1 MKVYLDNGST
11 TRVANEVLEAMLPY
25 FVEEIGHPIFIYS
38 LGQAA
43 ADAVERSQKIIAK
56 TLNANQEEIVFT
68 SGATESNDIAIRG
81 TAYANKK
88 SGNHIITTKVE
99 NPSVLRTCERL
110 EKEGFK
116 VDYLNVDPQGFV
128 NVEQLEGKINENTIL
143 VSVAHVNDEI
153 GTIEPIEEIGKIL
166 DEQKH
171 KIYFHVNAAAS
182 YARVPLDVKRMKID
196 LLSISAHKIHG
207 PKGVGALYVR
217 EGTKI
222 EPINYGYISLFPLR
236 PGTENVPGIVGFA
249 KAAELAFDNFDAQV
263 EIEVVPHI
271 KRLNG
276 KIGKQI
282 IVTVRPEGGL
292 TVTPTQ
298 IKMGSDGGKAFIVIN
313 AKHRAKYAL
322 TLEAD
327 YGTGKTILNLPVIA
341 NVERET
347 LTKHLQ
353 RIERAKWH
361 GNFKRRLPFAVAV
374 FSSLL
379 PQQPSKSAQAIT
391 RRLAV
396 ANVDCDERPDAVL
409 DADGKPIPFLWRDK
423 KLLLPVKQE
432 GDLGIATG
440 LAYFDGDAR
449 APETLIKFERTDRLV
464 KFAFP
469 AYLVQFDAFSG
480 AVTGIKLS
488 EDERD
493 IIANAHIV
501 LTHSHRRWQK
511 RQDASHIANS
521 VEASANIVEGC
532 FKAKGII
539 GDEDESI
546 EYTQIYTLLPDRIEV
561 SITIRNPQS
570 IPLRIGEVAYE
581 ILRRPTKTVVEK
593 EQKSVVV
600 VEAENRPP
608 QLLHAEFRDVSE
620 ADGSGFGLLL
630 LHCQYRWGE
639 SFAGFRSGIRR
650 TTISLGRNIVLD
662 PNETISAKLDII
674 PHAIS
679 VDASVIAPTEC
690 VSIVGRMQA
699 RQ

>member
-249 KAAELAFDNFDAQV
+249 KAAELAFDDFDAQV
-263 EIEVVPHI
+263 EKMRKLRDRLMVGIEERIPHVVLHGPRGE
-271 KRLNG
+271 KRSPANVNYSFKYVEGESVVLHLDLNG
-276 KIGKQI
+276 ISAATGSACSTRKLEPSHVLTAIG
-282 IVTVRPEGGL
+282 VRPEIAHGAIRFTLSRYNTEQEIDYVLEVLPKVIDGL
-292 TVTPTQ
+292 RKISP
-298 IKMGSDGGKAFIVIN
+298 IK
-313 AKHRAKYAL
+313 
-322 TLEAD
+322 
-327 YGTGKTILNLPVIA
+327 P
-341 NVERET
+341 
-347 LTKHLQ
+347 
-353 RIERAKWH
+353 
-361 GNFKRRLPFAVAV
+361 
-374 FSSLL
+374 
-379 PQQPSKSAQAIT
+379 
-391 RRLAV
+391 
-396 ANVDCDERPDAVL
+396 
-409 DADGKPIPFLWRDK
+409 
-423 KLLLPVKQE
+423 
-432 GDLGIATG
+432 
-440 LAYFDGDAR
+440 
-449 APETLIKFERTDRLV
+449 
-464 KFAFP
+464 
-469 AYLVQFDAFSG
+469 
-480 AVTGIKLS
+480 
-488 EDERD
+488 
-493 IIANAHIV
+493 
-501 LTHSHRRWQK
+501 
-511 RQDASHIANS
+511 
-521 VEASANIVEGC
+521 
-532 FKAKGII
+532 
-539 GDEDESI
+539 
-546 EYTQIYTLLPDRIEV
+546 
-561 SITIRNPQS
+561 
-570 IPLRIGEVAYE
+570 GE
-581 ILRRPTKTVVEK
+581 
-593 EQKSVVV
+593 
-600 VEAENRPP
+600 
-608 QLLHAEFRDVSE
+608 F
-620 ADGSGFGLLL
+620 
-630 LHCQYRWGE
+630 
-639 SFAGFRSGIRR
+639 
-650 TTISLGRNIVLD
+650 
-662 PNETISAKLDII
+662 
-674 PHAIS
+674 
-679 VDASVIAPTEC
+679 
-690 VSIVGRMQA
+690 
-699 RQ
+699 

>member
-11 TRVANEVLEAMLPY
+11 TRVANEVLETMLPY

-263 EIEVVPHI
+263 EKMRKLRDRLMVGIEERIPHVVLHGPRGE
-271 KRLNG
+271 KRSPANVNYSFKYVEGESVVLHLDLNG
-276 KIGKQI
+276 ISAATGSACSTRKLEPSHVLTAIG
-282 IVTVRPEGGL
+282 VRPEIAHGAIRFTLSRYNTEQEIDYVLEVLPKVIDGL
-292 TVTPTQ
+292 RKISP
-298 IKMGSDGGKAFIVIN
+298 IK
-313 AKHRAKYAL
+313 
-322 TLEAD
+322 
-327 YGTGKTILNLPVIA
+327 P
-341 NVERET
+341 
-347 LTKHLQ
+347 
-353 RIERAKWH
+353 
-361 GNFKRRLPFAVAV
+361 
-374 FSSLL
+374 
-379 PQQPSKSAQAIT
+379 
-391 RRLAV
+391 
-396 ANVDCDERPDAVL
+396 
-409 DADGKPIPFLWRDK
+409 
-423 KLLLPVKQE
+423 
-432 GDLGIATG
+432 
-440 LAYFDGDAR
+440 
-449 APETLIKFERTDRLV
+449 
-464 KFAFP
+464 
-469 AYLVQFDAFSG
+469 
-480 AVTGIKLS
+480 
-488 EDERD
+488 
-493 IIANAHIV
+493 
-501 LTHSHRRWQK
+501 
-511 RQDASHIANS
+511 
-521 VEASANIVEGC
+521 
-532 FKAKGII
+532 
-539 GDEDESI
+539 
-546 EYTQIYTLLPDRIEV
+546 
-561 SITIRNPQS
+561 
-570 IPLRIGEVAYE
+570 GE
-581 ILRRPTKTVVEK
+581 
-593 EQKSVVV
+593 
-600 VEAENRPP
+600 
-608 QLLHAEFRDVSE
+608 F
-620 ADGSGFGLLL
+620 
-630 LHCQYRWGE
+630 
-639 SFAGFRSGIRR
+639 
-650 TTISLGRNIVLD
+650 
-662 PNETISAKLDII
+662 
-674 PHAIS
+674 
-679 VDASVIAPTEC
+679 
-690 VSIVGRMQA
+690 
-699 RQ
+699 